1 MKNLF
6 IFSINNRASKFGI
19 GTYIKQLVSS
29 VRDSGMNVYVVTLSA
44 NVKVLERSKVDK
56 ITYID
61 IPKPRYAK
69 NYTETDY
76 LERIH
81 NALVIFLQS
90 YIKPQEINIF
100 HINYLKSNLL
110 AEKLKKNYGGCVVLT
125 LHYTQWSFDLY
136 GDKKLLKRA
145 LENPDAIRH
154 RSMLDVINS
163 FNLEKELFGY
173 CDRII
178 GVSRHSVDDLK
189 ELYNVEADKID
200 LIEHGIRHINPIS
213 IAKKQQL
220 RKRYGFKDSDTVL
233 IYAGRIDYVKGVD
246 FLIKSFEKIVQDYPD
261 SYLLIA
267 GSGNYDELLSKTRS
281 LAKNIIFT
289 GFVDQNK
296 LFELYSLSDIGIL
309 PSRHEEF
316 GYVALEMMMQKL
328 PVLANNTTGLAD
340 RIQHGKTGY
349 LVDIFKPQGLSRL
362 VALLCELIENKQA
375 REYIG
380 IEARRYSLH
389 HYSHQL
395 FKKKMLEFY
404 AKLS

>member
-29 VRDSGMNVYVVTLSA
+29 VRDSGMNVYVVTISDY
-44 NVKVLERSKVDK
+44 VKALEQSKVDK
-56 ITYID
+56 ITYIYLS
-61 IPKPRYAK
+61 KPQYAK

-110 AEKLKKNYGGCVVLT
+110 AEKLKKIHGGCVVLT

-163 FNLEKELFGY
+163 FNIEKELFGY

-178 GVSRHSVDDLK
+178 GVSKHSVDDLK

-200 LIEHGIRHINPIS
+200 FIEHGIRHINPIS

-233 IYAGRIDYVKGVD
+233 IYAGRIDYVKSVD
-246 FLIKSFEKIVQDYPD
+246 FLIKS
-261 SYLLIA
+261 
-267 GSGNYDELLSKTRS
+267 S
-281 LAKNIIFT
+281 LRK
-289 GFVDQNK
+289 
-296 LFELYSLSDIGIL
+296 
-309 PSRHEEF
+309 
-316 GYVALEMMMQKL
+316 
-328 PVLANNTTGLAD
+328 
-340 RIQHGKTGY
+340 
-349 LVDIFKPQGLSRL
+349 
-362 VALLCELIENKQA
+362 
-375 REYIG
+375 
-380 IEARRYSLH
+380 
-389 HYSHQL
+389 
-395 FKKKMLEFY
+395 
-404 AKLS
+404 